1 MLDNVLLL
9 LQACKNLN
17 ISYEIIH
24 PAENLLKIKLN
35 NKQHYFCNYST
46 PLINQAVAQIIKDKE
61 YTYHILKQK
70 VKLPRTVGFLSPFCE
85 LKYKMYLKFPS
96 FQDIILEIKDK
107 FETPVIVKRNS
118 GSGGHN
124 VFLCKNT
131 DEIETALKE
140 IFNINYKKY
149 DYVAIAQEFIH
160 IKSEYRAIFLN
171 KELVLL
177 YEKDISDAEFAG
189 NLSPLHWNGAKAKYI
204 NNPQIL
210 SEITNFA
217 QPIFEELDLDYA
229 GLDIVLDRDNQYW
242 LIEVNSHPNYTIFT
256 RDNGEEPVLKVF
268 EKMLI
273 SLASK

>member
-1 MLDNVLLL
+1 MLDNVSLL
-9 LQACKNLN
+9 LQACENLN
-17 ISYEIIH
+17 ISYEIFK
-24 PAENLLKIKLN
+24 PAENLIRIKLN

-46 PLINQAVAQIIKDKE
+46 PLINQAVAKIVKDKE

-70 VKLPRTVGFLSPFCE
+70 VKLPRTVGFLSPFCDIQ
-85 LKYKMYLKFPS
+85 YKIYLKFPS
-96 FQDIILEIKDK
+96 IQDIVLEIKEK

-124 VFLCKNT
+124 VFLCQNT
-131 DEIETALKE
+131 DEIETGLKE
-140 IFNINYKKY
+140 IFNINQKY
-149 DYVAIAQEFIH
+149 DYVALAQEFIH
-160 IKSEYRAIFLN
+160 IKSEYRAVFLN

-204 NNPQIL
+204 NDPQIL
-210 SEITNFA
+210 SEIANFA
-217 QPIFEELDLDYA
+217 KPIFEELDLDYG

-242 LIEVNSHPNYTIFT
+242 LIEINSHPNYSIFT
-256 RDNGEEPVLKVF
+256 RDNGEEPVLKIF

>member
-118 GSGGHN
+118 GAGGHN
-124 VFLCKNT
+124 VFLCQNR

-140 IFNINYKKY
+140 IFNINYKNY

-160 IKSEYRAIFLN
+160 IKSEYRAVFLN

-177 YEKDISDAEFAG
+177 YEKDISNAEFAG

-204 NNPQIL
+204 NEPQIL
-210 SEITNFA
+210 LEIANFA
-217 QPIFEELDLDYA
+217 QPIFEELDLDYG
-229 GLDIVLDRDNQYW
+229 GLDIVLDRDDQYW